1 MTTKYRHLAAP
12 IRIGQLEL
20 KNRFMKNGTGF
31 FWDDTST
38 GSHMNQRYLDYFETL
53 AKGGTAL
60 ISSATGPLIRDVG
73 ARMPGFK
80 INHDDYLPGWRQ
92 WADVVHRHGAVAFAQ
107 IFHLGPMA
115 PLLVKVPPSASA
127 SAIPREQSPRPGFGD
142 FRAFTVPEIE
152 DIVDQFAAAA
162 ERTKAAGIDGTELN
176 AACNHF
182 VNNFLSRAWNR
193 REDSYGAQT
202 MENRT
207 RVAVQI
213 ISEIKRRNGAD
224 WPLIM
229 LMNGIE
235 VDLADGITIE
245 ESTEFAKIF
254 VAAGADALEV
264 RGEYYTWTK
273 DVERR
278 ESLHFPDMYL
288 YPHRTG
294 PVDPYVDASR
304 RGAGANIPMAAEIKK
319 AVTVP
324 VITVGRLDWEIGEK
338 AIAEGRIDIVS
349 MNRRLFADPDLPR
362 KVLQGDTRDIN
373 PCSSC
378 MTCFDAC
385 EHFEPV
391 RCRVNASFGHEREYD
406 LRPAPVKKKVLVV
419 GGGPAGMEAA
429 RVAALRGHEVVLY
442 EKLHKLGGSLPVA
455 AMVKGPREDIQGLI
469 SYLDR
474 QVHSAGVAVH
484 LGRPATGEVIAAEHP
499 DAIVVAAGGTHEF
512 PDIPGIDGPNVL
524 TGAELHKRAKTL
536 LQVVPPNALRTLQ
549 ALPVARNVMIG
560 KRVVIMG
567 GRLHG
572 CQTAEYLMGLG
583 KQVTIVDTGSREDIG
598 DGLLEV
604 FLKPYLL
611 FWLEDQGVEFVTDV
625 SYERVTSE
633 GLVVRT
639 KDGRSRLLPAD
650 TIVTALPLLPNH
662 AAAAMAA
669 GGAAEIHTIGDAADP
684 QLIVDAIAAGAR
696 VGHEL

>member
-1 MTTKYRHLAAP
+1 MSKYEHLATP
-12 IRIGQLEL
+12 IELGGLQL

-31 FWDDTST
+31 FWDDPQT
-38 GSHMNQRYLDYFETL
+38 GGFMNDRYLDYFETL
-53 AKGGTAL
+53 AKGGVAL
-60 ISSATGPLIRDVG
+60 ISSATGPLIRDVR
-73 ARMPGFK
+73 AKMPGFK
-80 INHDDYLPGWRQ
+80 IVSDEYIPGWRT
-92 WADVVHRHGAVAFAQ
+92 WADVVHRNGAVAFAQ

-127 SAIPREQSPRPGFGD
+127 SAIPRNESPRPGFGD
-142 FRAFTVPEIE
+142 FRAFTVAEIE
-152 DIVDQFAAAA
+152 DIIDLFAEAA

-182 VNNFLSRAWNR
+182 INNFLSRAWNR

-235 VDLADGITIE
+235 VDLENGITIE

-264 RGEYYTWTK
+264 RGEYYTWTH
-273 DVERR
+273 DVDRR

-338 AIAEGRIDIVS
+338 AIAEGKIDIVS
-349 MNRRLFADPDLPR
+349 MNRRLFADPGLPN
-362 KVLQGDTRDIN
+362 KVLHADVRDIN

-391 RCRVNASFGHEREYD
+391 RCRVNASLGHEREFAI
-406 LRPAPVKKKVLVV
+406 RPAPVKKKVVVV
-419 GGGPAGMEAA
+419 GGGPSGMEAA

-442 EKLHKLGGSLPVA
+442 EKLHRLGGSLPVA
-455 AMVKGPREDIQGLI
+455 ALVKGPREDITGLVH
-469 SYLDR
+469 YLDR
-474 QVHSAGVAVH
+474 QVHQAGVTVH
-484 LGRPATGEVIAAEHP
+484 LGKAATHELLSSEHP
-499 DAIVVAAGGTHEF
+499 DAVVVAAGGTHEV
-512 PDIPGIDGPNVL
+512 PAIPGIDGPNVL
-524 TGAELHKRAKTL
+524 PAADLHKMAKTL
-536 LQVVPPNALRTLQ
+536 LQVIPPQALRTLQ
-549 ALPVARNVMIG
+549 GLPVARDVMIG

-572 CQTAEYLMGLG
+572 CQTAEYLIGLG
-583 KQVTIVDTGSREDIG
+583 KQVTIVDTASRDEIG

-611 FWLEDQGVEFVTDV
+611 YWLEDQGVEFVTDV
-625 SYERVTSE
+625 TYERVTKE

-639 KDGRSRLLPAD
+639 KDGASRLLPAD
-650 TIVTALPLLPNH
+650 TVMTALPLHPNT
-662 AAAAMAA
+662 AATALAE
-669 GGAAEIHTIGDAADP
+669 GLGAEVHTIGDAADP

-696 VGHEL
+696 VGHAL

>member
-127 SAIPREQSPRPGFGD
+127 SAIPRELSPRPGFGD

-245 ESTEFAKIF
+245 ESTEFARIF

>member
-127 SAIPREQSPRPGFGD
+127 SAIPRELSPRPGFGD

>member
-1 MTTKYRHLAAP
+1 MATYRHLAEP
-12 IRIGQLEL
+12 IKIGSLQL

-31 FWDDTST
+31 FWDDPNS

-60 ISSATGPLIRDVG
+60 ISSATGPLIRDVS
-73 ARMPGFK
+73 AKMPGFK
-80 INHDDYLPGWRQ
+80 INHDDYIPGWRQ
-92 WADVVHRHGAVAFAQ
+92 WADVVHRNGAVAFAQ

-115 PLLVKVPPSASA
+115 PLLVNVPPSASA

-142 FRAFTVPEIE
+142 FRAFTVAEIE

-182 VNNFLSRAWNR
+182 INNFLSRAWNR
-193 REDSYGAQT
+193 REDEYGAQNL
-202 MENRT
+202 ENRT

-229 LMNGIE
+229 LMNGLE
-235 VDLADGITIE
+235 VDLENGITIA
-245 ESTEFAKIF
+245 ESTEFAKVF

-273 DVERR
+273 DVDRR

-319 AVTVP
+319 HVTVP

-338 AIAEGRIDIVS
+338 AIAEGKIDIVS
-349 MNRRLFADPDLPR
+349 MNRRLFADPDLPN
-362 KVLQGDTRDIN
+362 KVLRADVRDIN

-391 RCRVNASFGHEREYD
+391 RCRVNASLGREREYAI
-406 LRPAPVKKKVLVV
+406 RPAPVKKKVVV
-419 GGGPAGMEAA
+419 IGGGPAGMEAA

-455 AMVKGPREDIQGLI
+455 ALVKGPREDITGLI

-474 QVHSAGVAVH
+474 QVHAAGVTVH
-484 LGRPATGEVIAAEHP
+484 LGKAATSEVLAKEHA
-499 DAIVVAAGGTHEF
+499 DAVVVAAGGTHEV
-512 PDIPGIDGPNVL
+512 PAIPGIDGPNVV
-524 TGAELHKRAKTL
+524 TAQDLHKMAKTL

-549 ALPVARNVMIG
+549 ALPVARDLMIG

-572 CQTAEYLMGLG
+572 CQTAEYLIGLG
-583 KQVTIVDTGSREDIG
+583 KQVTIVDTGTREQLG
-598 DGLLEV
+598 EGLLEV

-611 FWLEDQGVEFVTDV
+611 FWLEDQGVEFVTEV
-625 SYERVTSE
+625 SYERVTAE
-633 GLVVRT
+633 GLVVRNS
-639 KDGRSRLLPAD
+639 DGQTRLLRAD
-650 TIVTALPLLPNH
+650 TVMTALPLKPNQ
-662 AAAAMAA
+662 AAMSMAS
-669 GGAAEIHTIGDAADP
+669 GRAAEVHTIGDAGDP
-684 QLIVDAIAAGAR
+684 QLIVDAIAAGSAL
-696 VGHEL
+696 GHQL

>member
-1 MTTKYRHLAAP
+1 MNAKYRHLAEP
-12 IRIGQLEL
+12 IRIGKLEL

-31 FWDDTST
+31 FWDDPNT
-38 GSHMNQRYLDYFETL
+38 GSHINDRYLDYFEEL

-60 ISSATGPLIRDVG
+60 ISSASGPLTRDLD
-73 ARMPGFK
+73 AKMPGFR
-80 INHDDYLPGWRQ
+80 ITADSYIPGWQR
-92 WADVVHRHGAVAFAQ
+92 WADVVHRHGAVAFGQ
-107 IFHLGPMA
+107 LFHLGPMA

-127 SAIPREQSPRPGFGD
+127 SAIPREESPRPGFGD
-142 FRAFTVPEIE
+142 FRSFTVPEIE
-152 DIVDQFAAAA
+152 DIIDLFAECA
-162 ERTKAAGIDGTELN
+162 ERQRKAGLDGTELN

-182 VNNFLSRAWNR
+182 VNNFLSRAWNH
-193 REDSYGAQT
+193 REDEYGVQT

-207 RVAVQI
+207 RVAVSI

-229 LMNGIE
+229 LFNGME
-235 VDLADGITIE
+235 VDLHKGITIE
-245 ESTEFAKIF
+245 ESKQFAKIF

-273 DVERR
+273 DVDRR

-319 AVTVP
+319 VVTVP

-349 MNRRLFADPDLPR
+349 MNRRLFADPGLPN
-362 KVLQGDTRDIN
+362 KVLHADTRDIN

-391 RCRVNASFGHEREYD
+391 RCRVNASLGHEREYTI
-406 LRPAPVKKKVLVV
+406 RPAPVKKKVVVV
-419 GGGPAGMEAA
+419 GGGPSGMEVA
-429 RVAALRGHEVVLY
+429 RVAALRGHDVVLY
-442 EKLHKLGGSLPVA
+442 EKLHRLGGSLPVA
-455 AMVKGPREDIQGLI
+455 ALVKGPREDIAGLVH
-469 SYLDR
+469 YLAR
-474 QVHSAGVAVH
+474 QVHQAGVTVH
-484 LGRPATGEVIAAEHP
+484 LGKAATRSRLASEHP
-499 DAIVVAAGGTHEF
+499 DAVVVAAGGTHEV
-512 PDIPGIDGPNVL
+512 PQIPGIDGPNVV
-524 TGAELHKRAKTL
+524 TAADLHKLAKNL
-536 LQVVPPNALRTLQ
+536 LQVVPPQALRTLQ
-549 ALPVARNVMIG
+549 GLPVARDVMIG

-572 CQTAEYLMGLG
+572 CQTAEYLIGLG
-583 KQVTIVDTGSREDIG
+583 KQVTIVDTASRDEIG
-598 DGLLEV
+598 EGLLEV

-625 SYERVTSE
+625 TYERVTSE
-633 GLVVRT
+633 GLVVRK
-639 KDGRSRLLPAD
+639 KDGTSRLLAAD
-650 TIVTALPLLPNH
+650 TVMTALPLHPNQ
-662 AAAAMAA
+662 AATAIAE
-669 GGAAEIHTIGDAADP
+669 GLGAEVHTIGDAADP

-696 VGHEL
+696 VGHAL

>member
-1 MTTKYRHLAAP
+1 MATYRHLAEP
-12 IRIGQLEL
+12 INIGSVQL

-31 FWDDTST
+31 FWDDPET
-38 GSHMNQRYLDYFETL
+38 GSHMNQRYLDYFEAL

-60 ISSATGPLIRDVG
+60 ISSATGPLIRDVK
-73 ARMPGFK
+73 AKMPGFK
-80 INHDDYLPGWRQ
+80 INHDDYIPGWRQ
-92 WADVVHRHGAVAFAQ
+92 WADVVHRNGAVAFAQ

-127 SAIPREQSPRPGFGD
+127 SALPRDESPRPGFGD
-142 FRAFTVPEIE
+142 FRAFTVAEIE
-152 DIVDQFAAAA
+152 DVIDQFAGAA
-162 ERTKAAGIDGTELN
+162 ERTKAAGLDGTELN

-193 REDSYGAQT
+193 REDSYGPQN

-207 RVAVQI
+207 RVATQI
-213 ISEIKRRNGAD
+213 ITEIKRRNGAD

-229 LMNGIE
+229 LMNGME
-235 VDLADGITIE
+235 VDLDNGITIE

-294 PVDPYVDASR
+294 PIDPYVDASR
-304 RGAGANIPMAAEIKK
+304 RGAGANIPMAAAIKK

-338 AIAEGRIDIVS
+338 AIADGKIDIVS
-349 MNRRLFADPDLPR
+349 MNRRLFADPGLPN
-362 KVLQGDTRDIN
+362 KVLHADVRDIN

-385 EHFEPV
+385 EHFETV
-391 RCRVNASFGHEREYD
+391 RCRVNASFGYERDYAI
-406 LRPAPVKKKVLVV
+406 RPAPVKKKVLVV

-455 AMVKGPREDIQGLI
+455 AMVKGPREDITGLI
-469 SYLDR
+469 GYLDR
-474 QVHSAGVAVH
+474 QVHSAGVTVH
-484 LGRPATGEVIAAEHP
+484 LGKPVTAGVIATEHP
-499 DAIVVAAGGTHEF
+499 DAIVVAAGGTHEI

-524 TGAELHKRAKTL
+524 TGADLHSKAKAL
-536 LQVVPPNALRTLQ
+536 LQVVPPNALRSLQ
-549 ALPVARNVMIG
+549 ALPVARDLMIG

-567 GRLHG
+567 ARLHG
-572 CQTAEYLMGLG
+572 CQTAEYLIGLG
-583 KQVTIVDTGSREDIG
+583 KQVTIVDTGTDQEIG
-598 DGLLEV
+598 EGLLEV

-611 FWLEDQGVEFVTDV
+611 YWLKDQGVEILTGVT
-625 SYERVTSE
+625 YERVTPD
-633 GLVVRT
+633 GLVVGLKGGGT
-639 KDGRSRLLPAD
+639 RLLPAD
-650 TIVTALPLLPNH
+650 TVVTALPLKPNQ
-662 AAAAMAA
+662 AAMSLASGRA
-669 GGAAEIHTIGDAADP
+669 SEVHAIGDAADP

-696 VGHEL
+696 VGHQL